1 MAVPPRV
8 WFGQKRIGWGARPV
22 SWQGWAL
29 TVLYVA
35 LGYVAARMLAAHHV
49 ALFVTALVVLTAGYV
64 LVVVATSSGRS

>member
-1 MAVPPRV
+1 MPRV

-22 SWQGWAL
+22 AWQGWAL
-29 TVLYVA
+29 TVLYVG

>member
-1 MAVPPRV
+1 V

-29 TVLYVA
+29 TALYVA
-35 LGYVAARMLAAHHV
+35 LGYAAARTLAAHHV

-64 LVVVATSSGRS
+64 LVVVGTSSGRS